1 MRKLLTFA
9 LLPCS
14 LAQLPLRG
22 QARNWALNSR
32 RRCGLPGAG
41 TGEPRKRGTLR
52 RCRSPIRSPTAQQLH
67 RVQCAQG
74 GGTSNLKQGGGYVPF
89 RGLPNGPPPTPDCT
103 LGRLESQDSEGTP
116 CCQHLPALQGP
127 AW

>member
-1 MRKLLTFA
+1 MRNLLTFA

-14 LAQLPLRG
+14 LAQLSLRG

-32 RRCGLPGAG
+32 PRCGLPGAG

-74 GGTSNLKQGGGYVPF
+74 GGTFELEAR
-89 RGLPNGPPPTPDCT
+89 RGL
-103 LGRLESQDSEGTP
+103 R
-116 CCQHLPALQGP
+116 AF
-127 AW
+127 